1 MGNSC
6 SEHSR
11 LHLLKYLHSLGELVF
26 CFPKQLKHLRTESWW
41 CSVTFLVLLCEFQ
54 KWNTG
59 TFWCLKPASYLDKS
73 SPKAVWS
80 SKYQAAV
87 ANNLFAPL
95 IIDRKD
101 DRIGKQIFAWKNERL
116 SKFDKKGDESSSVIQ
131 ISVGFRNYQSLV
143 HFYSLSEKGMRK
155 GIFCMQNHAN
165 SFLDLSR
172 AFSIPGWQL
181 LLLQS
186 AKTQTI
192 NQGLN
197 TNSSP
202 TFSIRKF

>member
-1 MGNSC
+1 MSELGTWTAKEELPCKTLLKLPGTWPHSHQHQVGC
-6 SEHSR
+6 PRAVGTSYSEHSR
-11 LHLLKYLHSLGELVF
+11 LHLLKYLHSLGEHVF
-26 CFPKQLKHLRTESWW
+26 CFPTQHKHLRTESWW
-41 CSVTFLVLLCEFQ
+41 RSVTFLVLVCEFH

-116 SKFDKKGDESSSVIQ
+116 SKFDKKGDESSSMIQ
-131 ISVGFRNYQSLV
+131 LSVGFRNYQSLV
-143 HFYSLSEKGMRK
+143 HFYSLSG
-155 GIFCMQNHAN
+155 
-165 SFLDLSR
+165 
-172 AFSIPGWQL
+172 
-181 LLLQS
+181 
-186 AKTQTI
+186 
-192 NQGLN
+192 
-197 TNSSP
+197 
-202 TFSIRKF
+202 